1 VIIGKKSKNAKE
13 PVLAVVEVEPQAA
26 EAAAAADGWITV
38 KDKKT
43 KKSNSIV
50 EISAPPQAE
59 TAPVAPEPTPAAPAT
74 VATADSSSWTT
85 VNSKSKKE
93 KKVKPQISI
102 PQMPSPVEDKTE
114 VFITPIVI
122 PGLVLNVDGAD
133 NEEAKEEEDWIPAN
147 NKAVKKSK
155 PKVAAAAVVEV
166 PVALPQAA
174 PVKPAP
180 EEVAPVVAKEGKKKN
195 KKEAAATKTVV
206 ETPDAE
212 TREPVPPV
220 ALTSAIPKNSTA
232 EAIQAA
238 INNVIDS
245 NSGSSDINNNSNKSK
260 KPTGPSSL
268 VNNDNN
274 KNNYIANLK
283 QTNLSESM
291 ILIEKDSPK
300 PLNSSQSSASSSNSK
315 SSRTESNQSSSDSL
329 QDVEGD
335 VEGFIT
341 ITNKKTK
348 KPVRR
353 D

>member
-1 VIIGKKSKNAKE
+1 LHQSWPKKA
-13 PVLAVVEVEPQAA
+13 
-26 EAAAAADGWITV
+26 
-38 KDKKT
+38 
-43 KKSNSIV
+43 
-50 EISAPPQAE
+50 
-59 TAPVAPEPTPAAPAT
+59 
-74 VATADSSSWTT
+74 
-85 VNSKSKKE
+85 
-93 KKVKPQISI
+93 
-102 PQMPSPVEDKTE
+102 
-114 VFITPIVI
+114 
-122 PGLVLNVDGAD
+122 
-133 NEEAKEEEDWIPAN
+133 
-147 NKAVKKSK
+147 
-155 PKVAAAAVVEV
+155 
-166 PVALPQAA
+166 
-174 PVKPAP
+174 
-180 EEVAPVVAKEGKKKN
+180 KKKN

-300 PLNSSQSSASSSNSK
+300 PLKSSQSSASSSNSK